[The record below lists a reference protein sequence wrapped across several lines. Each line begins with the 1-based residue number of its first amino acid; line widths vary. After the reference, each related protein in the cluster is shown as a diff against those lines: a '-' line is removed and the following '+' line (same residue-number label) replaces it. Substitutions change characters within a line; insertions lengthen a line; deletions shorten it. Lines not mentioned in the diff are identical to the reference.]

1 QILTEIR
8 DQLAAMKVPDA
19 HDATLD
25 SQWADLDVDSLELVE
40 LVKAP
45 EDRYGITIADS
56 ELKPI
61 KGVGDAV
68 SLVQRLGVAGPRASA
83 PASAGST
90 RWSARSATSS
100 RAAPARCRRTSYR

>member
-1 QILTEIR
+1 MTTTLTDDAVLTEIR

-19 HDATLD
+19 HEATPE

-40 LVKAP
+40 LVKAL
-45 EDRYGITIADS
+45 EDRYGIQIADE

-68 SLVQRLGVAGPRASA
+68 RLVQRLVS
-83 PASAGST
+83 
-90 RWSARSATSS
+90 
-100 RAAPARCRRTSYR
+100 

>member
-1 QILTEIR
+1 VTTTMTDDQILTEIR

-19 HDATLD
+19 QDATLD

-40 LVKAP
+40 LVKAL

-61 KGVGDAV
+61 RGVGDAV
-68 SLVQRLGVAGPRASA
+68 SLVQRLVVS
-83 PASAGST
+83 
-90 RWSARSATSS
+90 
-100 RAAPARCRRTSYR
+100 